1 VTDLLPATTEGVA
14 AAAAILAEGGLV
26 CFPTDTV
33 YGVGCMAESAAARD
47 RFYAAKARNPQ
58 RPAIV
63 MAATQAAL
71 EPWVEVDD
79 VAGAIM
85 ADHWPGPL
93 TLVLRA
99 TAVAGTTLGPLVLG
113 GTLAVRIPAHATA
126 MALLEA
132 VGKPLATSSA
142 NVSGAPASRTAPEAV
157 AAIGE
162 RVLAVLHGECPLGV
176 ASSILDLTGV
186 RPRVIREGAIPAARL
201 LS

>member
-1 VTDLLPATTEGVA
+1 MTNLLPATAEGVA
-14 AAAAILAEGGLV
+14 AAAAILDKGGLV

-33 YGVGCMAESAAARD
+33 YGVGCLAEIAAARD

-58 RPAIV
+58 QPAIV

-79 VAGAIM
+79 VAGAMM

-99 TAVAGTTLGPLVLG
+99 TPVAVTRLGPVVMEG
-113 GTLAVRIPAHATA
+113 SLAVRIPAHATA

-132 VGKPLATSSA
+132 VGRPLATSSA
-142 NVSGAPASRTAPEAV
+142 NVVGAPAPRTASEAI
-157 AAIGE
+157 ASIGE
-162 RVLAVLHGECPLGV
+162 RVDAVLAGECPLGV
-176 ASSILDLTGV
+176 ASSILDLTGA